1 MPLLPSVHTHYQ
13 ELQKKIRSQIH
24 NVLTQ
29 TCKNHYQE
37 THPLLTKSFSKKQ
50 MMKML
55 ELFYQQNPYLEET
68 LERDDS
74 ELSSCSNQSSFT
86 SQLFTQLATEIMS
99 DIDKLYE
106 IVQKQSRQEKTMN
119 HYNLQYLVDVLFI
132 TLLSLKHYY
141 LDKSMNQLLVV
152 NIPPSRISILV
163 DKGYNI
169 FKDKLLELCTG
180 NSIIYT

>member
-1 MPLLPSVHTHYQ
+1 A
-13 ELQKKIRSQIH
+13 
-24 NVLTQ
+24 
-29 TCKNHYQE
+29 
-37 THPLLTKSFSKKQ
+37 THPLLTKSFTKEQ
-50 MMKML
+50 MMKMIL
-55 ELFYQQNPYLEET
+55 QFYQQNPYLEET
-68 LERDDS
+68 LDREEIDIDFGS
-74 ELSSCSNQSSFT
+74 SSCQNQSSFT
-86 SQLFTQLATEIMS
+86 VQLFTKLMTEIMS
-99 DIDKLYE
+99 DVDKLYE
-106 IVQKQSRQEKTMN
+106 IVQKQSRDPKKRVN